1 VLQAYLRLD
10 AALTAAGRGRAPDET
25 PRTLAVRLGSA
36 PGVAAPGVAA
46 SGVSLADAQIAA
58 AVDLLEH
65 ECYAVE
71 PLTSA
76 QSASAVNVFDELTK
90 SVKSLAVSASTE

>member
-1 VLQAYLRLD
+1 MLQAYLRLD

-36 PGVAAPGVAA
+36 PGVEV
-46 SGVSLADAQIAA
+46 ADAQIAA

-76 QSASAVNVFDELTK
+76 QTASAVNVFNELTK
-90 SVKSLAVSASTE
+90 SVKSLAALAGAE